1 MTDKSIER
9 QKFHKERFE
18 IISEE
23 KQNQILKAAIE
34 EFSVNGFNGTS
45 INKVAKRAEISI
57 GAMYSYFESKDDLFL
72 SVVERL
78 FGVLEGVL
86 HEVDLDGDILDIIE
100 ALFYRAHDYA
110 MTYPEMNQIYLDFS
124 THSLS
129 NLSSKVSRRL
139 ETITKNLYMEV
150 IHKAQSNRKA
160 DPTINAS
167 VLSFMIDNLIMMY
180 QFSFT
185 SDYFKERMQIFLG
198 DSDVATDKACI
209 QEIMKIIRKMIQ
221 LEQQMSE

>member
-1 MTDKSIER
+1 MTDTSTER

-18 IISEE
+18 VISEE

-57 GAMYSYFESKDDLFL
+57 GAMYSYFDSKDDLFL

-78 FGVLEGVL
+78 FSVLEL
-86 HEVDLDGDILDIIE
+86 ALKDVDHTGDIFEIIE
-100 ALFYRAHDYA
+100 GLFFRAHDYA

-129 NLSSKVSRRL
+129 SLSSKVSRRL
-139 ETITKNLYMEV
+139 ESITQNFYMEV
-150 IHKAQSNRKA
+150 IHKALASGKMDLN
-160 DPTINAS
+160 INAS

-185 SDYFKERMQIFLG
+185 SDYFKERMRIFLG
-198 DSDVATDKACI
+198 DAEMATDRECI
-209 QEIMKIIRKMIQ
+209 LEIMKIIRKMIQ
-221 LEQQMSE
+221 P

>member
-1 MTDKSIER
+1 MTDTSTER

-18 IISEE
+18 IISED
-23 KQNQILKAAIE
+23 KQNQILKAAME

-45 INKVAKRAEISI
+45 INKVAKRADISI
-57 GAMYSYFESKDDLFL
+57 GAMYSYFDSKDDLFL

-78 FGVLEGVL
+78 FSVLEHVL
-86 HEVDLDGDILDIIE
+86 KEVNLNGDIFDIIE
-100 ALFYRAHDYA
+100 GLFYRAHDYA
-110 MTYPEMNQIYLDFS
+110 VTYPEMNQIYLDFS

-129 NLSSKVSRRL
+129 SLSSKVSRRL

-150 IHKAQSNRKA
+150 IHKAQDSGA
-160 DPTINAS
+160 IDPSINAS
-167 VLSFMIDNLIMMY
+167 VLSFLIDNLIMMY

-198 DSDVATDKACI
+198 DTEVGTDRTCI

-221 LEQQMSE
+221 L

>member
-1 MTDKSIER
+1 MTDKSTER

-18 IISEE
+18 VISEE

-78 FGVLEGVL
+78 FDVLEGVL
-86 HEVDLDGDILDIIE
+86 KEVDLDGEVLDIIE
-100 ALFYRAHDYA
+100 ALFDRAHDYA
-110 MTYPEMNQIYLDFS
+110 VTYPEMNQIYLDFS

-129 NLSSKVSRRL
+129 LLSSKVSRRL

-150 IHKAQSNRKA
+150 IHKAQSNGKM

-167 VLSFMIDNLIMMY
+167 VLSFIIDNLIMMY

-198 DSDVATDKACI
+198 DSDAGTDKDCI
-209 QEIMKIIRKMIQ
+209 QEMMKFIRKMIQ
-221 LEQQMSE
+221 LEQAY